1 MIAQDPLLEVRDL
14 RTYFHTEEGVARAV
28 DGVSFAVGRGQTLGL
43 VGESGCGKSVSAFS
57 IMRLVPDPP
66 GRIEAGQILLR
77 GRDLLALDEEEM
89 RRVRGDDI
97 AMIFQEPMTSL
108 NPVLTCG
115 FQIAEAVVLHQRVPM
130 QEARTRAIEMLQLVG
145 IPAPEQRIDEYPHQ
159 LSGGMRQRVMIAMAL
174 SCNPDV
180 LIADEPTTAL
190 DVDDSSADP
199 CAVGVATRVPANGDC
214 DDYARPRRNRRDR
227 GPSGS
232 HVRRPNRRICG
243 NASAIYPPAAPL
255 YARFAALDPTTGCR
269 AGAIGHHPGCGARL
283 PRLPTGV
290 SLCPAL
296 PAGRRPLSGRSAAT
310 GGNRG
315 WALGKLLE
323 SRGRMSQAAPLVE
336 VKGLKKYFPVRQG
349 FWGRVQAHVK
359 AVDGVD
365 LAIGHGE
372 TLGVV
377 GESGCG
383 KTTLGRL
390 MLRLIEATAG
400 QVHFAGVDLLE
411 LSKENMRRQ
420 RRDMQ
425 IIFQDPYASLNP
437 RMTVGGIIG
446 EALKVH
452 GLAER
457 AELAERVGELLEMVG
472 LPADCAR
479 RYPHEFSGG
488 QRQRIGI
495 ARALAVRPQFIV
507 ADEPVS
513 ALDVSVQAQIINLL
527 QDLQRDLGLTYMFI
541 AHDLSVV
548 RHISDRVAVMY
559 LGRVVEV
566 AARDQLY
573 RQPSHPYT
581 RALLAAVPAP
591 DPRTKR
597 QRVLL
602 EGDAPNP
609 AAVPS
614 GCAFHPALFR
624 ARGNL
629 HSRRAA
635 PRRSGRRPLHGLSAP
650 LSRGAEKPASC

>member
-1 MIAQDPLLEVRDL
+1 
-14 RTYFHTEEGVARAV
+14 
-28 DGVSFAVGRGQTLGL
+28 
-43 VGESGCGKSVSAFS
+43 
-57 IMRLVPDPP
+57 
-66 GRIEAGQILLR
+66 
-77 GRDLLALDEEEM
+77 
-89 RRVRGDDI
+89 
-97 AMIFQEPMTSL
+97 
-108 NPVLTCG
+108 
-115 FQIAEAVVLHQRVPM
+115 
-130 QEARTRAIEMLQLVG
+130 
-145 IPAPEQRIDEYPHQ
+145 
-159 LSGGMRQRVMIAMAL
+159 
-174 SCNPDV
+174 
-180 LIADEPTTAL
+180 
-190 DVDDSSADP
+190 
-199 CAVGVATRVPANGDC
+199 
-214 DDYARPRRNRRDR
+214 
-227 GPSGS
+227 
-232 HVRRPNRRICG
+232 
-243 NASAIYPPAAPL
+243 
-255 YARFAALDPTTGCR
+255 
-269 AGAIGHHPGCGARL
+269 
-283 PRLPTGV
+283 
-290 SLCPAL
+290 
-296 PAGRRPLSGRSAAT
+296 
-310 GGNRG
+310 
-315 WALGKLLE
+315 
-323 SRGRMSQAAPLVE
+323 MSQAAPLVE
-336 VKGLKKYFPVRQG
+336 VKGLKKYFPVREG

-365 LAIGHGE
+365 LAIGRGE

-400 QVHFAGVDLLE
+400 QVRFAGVDLLE

-472 LPADCAR
+472 LPVDCAR

-614 GCAFHPALFR
+614 GCAFHPRCSEREEICTRVVPHLVDLGGGHCTACLLR
-624 ARGNL
+624 YPAELKNRLATEANEKNAR
-629 HSRRAA
+629 
-635 PRRSGRRPLHGLSAP
+635 
-650 LSRGAEKPASC
+650 